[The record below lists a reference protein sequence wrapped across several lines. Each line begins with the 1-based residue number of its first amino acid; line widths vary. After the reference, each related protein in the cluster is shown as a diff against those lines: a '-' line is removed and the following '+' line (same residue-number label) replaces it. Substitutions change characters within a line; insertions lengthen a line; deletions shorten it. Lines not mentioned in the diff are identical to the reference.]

1 MIIFPAIDLKDG
13 KCVRLYKG
21 DFNKTTIFNSSPYNQ
36 ALQFKKK
43 GFTDLHLV
51 DLDGALKG
59 RSKNK
64 KVIIKIIKNTSLNV
78 QLGGGIRTLKQISFW
93 IKNGVS
99 TVVVGT
105 MAVKNPKI
113 LKKACKLYPGQIA
126 VALDVRDNF
135 LAIEGW
141 VRQTK
146 IKFMSL
152 IKKLEDFGVSRIIFT
167 DIDKD
172 GTKAGI
178 NLYQLIK
185 KTSNIKI
192 PVVISGGVSDILDVK
207 KLHKV
212 NKFNGVIIGKA
223 IYDKSINLKLL
234 ERFNNNNI
242 DEKI

>member
-59 RSKNK
+59 RSRNK
-64 KVIIKIIKNTSLNV
+64 KVIIKIIKNTDLKV

-105 MAVKNPKI
+105 MAIQNPKI
-113 LKKACKLYPGQIA
+113 LKKACDLFPGRIA
-126 VALDVRDNF
+126 VALDVRNDF
-135 LAIEGW
+135 LAIKGW
-141 VRQTK
+141 VEQTK
-146 IKFMSL
+146 IKLMDF
-152 IKKLEDFGVSRIIFT
+152 IKKLESSGVSKIIYT
-167 DIDKD
+167 DINRD
-172 GTKAGI
+172 GTKTGVNIGKLKKII
-178 NLYQLIK
+178 NAV
-185 KTSNIKI
+185 NI
-192 PVVISGGVSDILDVK
+192 PVVASGGVSNITDIK
-207 KLHKV
+207 KLSNV
-212 NKFNGVIIGKA
+212 EQLEGVIVGKA
-223 IYDKSINLKLL
+223 IYDNTISLHKLL
-234 ERFNNNNI
+234 KFHY
-242 DEKI
+242 

>member
-59 RSKNK
+59 KSKNK
-64 KVIIKIIKNTSLNV
+64 KVIIKIIKSANLNV

-105 MAVKNPKI
+105 MAIQNPKI
-113 LKKACKLYPGQIA
+113 LKKACDLFPGRIA
-126 VALDVRDNF
+126 VALDVRNNF
-135 LAIEGW
+135 LAIKGW
-141 VRQTK
+141 VKQTRINFLDFLK
-146 IKFMSL
+146 KLENLGLSRIIYTDINRDGTKTGIN
-152 IKKLEDFGVSRIIFT
+152 IKKLVKIIE
-167 DIDKD
+167 
-172 GTKAGI
+172 
-178 NLYQLIK
+178 NV
-185 KTSNIKI
+185 NI
-192 PVVISGGVSDILDVK
+192 PVVVSGGISNIRDVK
-207 KLHKV
+207 QLKKIDYLQ
-212 NKFNGVIIGKA
+212 GVIIGKA
-223 IYDKSINLKLL
+223 IYDGTINLNKLQKL
-234 ERFNNNNI
+234 SY
-242 DEKI
+242 

>member
-59 RSKNK
+59 KSKNK
-64 KVIIKIIKNTSLNV
+64 KVIIKIIKSANLNV

-105 MAVKNPKI
+105 MAIQNPKI
-113 LKKACKLYPGQIA
+113 LKKACDLFPGRIA
-126 VALDVRDNF
+126 VALDVRNNF
-135 LAIEGW
+135 LAIKGW
-141 VRQTK
+141 VKQTRINFLDFLK
-146 IKFMSL
+146 KLENLGLSRIIYTDINRDGTKTGIN
-152 IKKLEDFGVSRIIFT
+152 IKKLVKIIETVNIPVVVS
-167 DIDKD
+167 
-172 GTKAGI
+172 GGI
-178 NLYQLIK
+178 
-185 KTSNIKI
+185 SNIK
-192 PVVISGGVSDILDVK
+192 DVK
-207 KLHKV
+207 QLKKIDYLQ
-212 NKFNGVIIGKA
+212 GVIVGKA
-223 IYDKSINLKLL
+223 IYDGTINLNKLQKL
-234 ERFNNNNI
+234 SY
-242 DEKI
+242 

>member
-59 RSKNK
+59 KSKNK
-64 KVIIKIIKNTSLNV
+64 KVIIKIIKSANLNV

-105 MAVKNPKI
+105 MAIQNPKI
-113 LKKACKLYPGQIA
+113 LRKACDLFPGRIA
-126 VALDVRDNF
+126 VALDVRNNF
-135 LAIEGW
+135 LAIKGW
-141 VRQTK
+141 VKQTRINFLDFLK
-146 IKFMSL
+146 KLEKLGLSRIIYTDINRDGTKTGIN
-152 IKKLEDFGVSRIIFT
+152 IKKLVKIIET
-167 DIDKD
+167 V
-172 GTKAGI
+172 
-178 NLYQLIK
+178 N
-185 KTSNIKI
+185 I
-192 PVVISGGVSDILDVK
+192 PVVVSGGISNIRDVK
-207 KLHKV
+207 QLKKIDYLQ
-212 NKFNGVIIGKA
+212 GVIIGKA
-223 IYDKSINLKLL
+223 IYDGTINLNKLQKL
-234 ERFNNNNI
+234 SY
-242 DEKI
+242 

>member
-59 RSKNK
+59 KSKNK
-64 KVIIKIIKNTSLNV
+64 KVIINIIKSANLNV

-105 MAVKNPKI
+105 MAIQNPKI
-113 LKKACKLYPGQIA
+113 LKKACDLFPGQIA
-126 VALDVRDNF
+126 VALDVRNNF
-135 LAIEGW
+135 LAIKGW
-141 VRQTK
+141 VKQTRINFLDFLK
-146 IKFMSL
+146 KLENLGLSRIIYTDINRDGTKTGIN
-152 IKKLEDFGVSRIIFT
+152 IKKLVKIIET
-167 DIDKD
+167 V
-172 GTKAGI
+172 
-178 NLYQLIK
+178 N
-185 KTSNIKI
+185 I
-192 PVVISGGVSDILDVK
+192 PVVVSGGISNIRDVK
-207 KLHKV
+207 QLKKIDYLQ
-212 NKFNGVIIGKA
+212 GVIIGKA
-223 IYDKSINLKLL
+223 IYDGTINLNKLQKL
-234 ERFNNNNI
+234 SY
-242 DEKI
+242 

>member
-64 KVIIKIIKNTSLNV
+64 KVIIKIIKNTDLKV

-105 MAVKNPKI
+105 MAIQNPKI
-113 LKKACKLYPGQIA
+113 LKKACDLFPGRIA
-126 VALDVRDNF
+126 VALDVRNNF
-135 LAIEGW
+135 LAIKGW
-141 VRQTK
+141 VKQTK
-146 IKFMSL
+146 IKLMDFS
-152 IKKLEDFGVSRIIFT
+152 KKLEDFGVSRIIYT
-167 DIDKD
+167 DINRD
-172 GTKAGI
+172 GTKTGV
-178 NLYQLIK
+178 NFSQLKRIVAK
-185 KTSNIKI
+185 VNI
-192 PVVISGGVSDILDVK
+192 PLVVSGGVSDIKDIR
-207 KLHKV
+207 KLHKAEL
-212 NKFNGVIIGKA
+212 FDGVIIGKA
-223 IYDKSINLKLL
+223 IYDKSILLNELKK
-234 ERFNNNNI
+234 FV
-242 DEKI
+242 

>member
-21 DFNKTTIFNSSPYNQ
+21 DFSKTTIFNSSPFNQ
-36 ALQFKKK
+36 ALEFKKK

-78 QLGGGIRTLKQISFW
+78 QLGGGIRTLNQISFW

-113 LKKACKLYPGQIA
+113 LQKACDLFPGRIA
-126 VALDVRDNF
+126 VALDVRNNF
-135 LAIEGW
+135 LAIKGW
-141 VRQTK
+141 VKQTK
-146 IKFMSL
+146 IKF
-152 IKKLEDFGVSRIIFT
+152 IDFVKKLENFGVSKIIYT
-167 DIDKD
+167 DINRD
-172 GTKAGI
+172 GTKTGVNIVKLKKII
-178 NLYQLIK
+178 N
-185 KTSNIKI
+185 TANI
-192 PVVISGGVSDILDVK
+192 PVVASGGVSNIADIK
-207 KLHKV
+207 KLS
-212 NKFNGVIIGKA
+212 NIDQLEGVIVGKA
-223 IYDKSINLKLL
+223 IYDKTISLNKLL
-234 ERFNNNNI
+234 KFHY
-242 DEKI
+242 

>member
-64 KVIIKIIKNTSLNV
+64 KVIIKIIKSTNLNV

-105 MAVKNPKI
+105 MAIQNPKI
-113 LKKACKLYPGQIA
+113 LKKACDLFPGRIA

-135 LAIEGW
+135 LAIKGW
-141 VRQTK
+141 VKQTRINFLDFLK
-146 IKFMSL
+146 QLENIGLSRIIYTDINRDGTKTGIN
-152 IKKLEDFGVSRIIFT
+152 IKKLVKIVEIVNIPVVVS
-167 DIDKD
+167 
-172 GTKAGI
+172 GGI
-178 NLYQLIK
+178 
-185 KTSNIKI
+185 SNIK
-192 PVVISGGVSDILDVK
+192 DVK
-207 KLHKV
+207 QLKKINYLQ
-212 NKFNGVIIGKA
+212 GVIIGKA
-223 IYDKSINLKLL
+223 IYDGTINLNKLQKL
-234 ERFNNNNI
+234 CY
-242 DEKI
+242 

>member
-113 LKKACKLYPGQIA
+113 LKKACDLFPGRIA
-126 VALDVRDNF
+126 VALDVRNDF
-135 LAIEGW
+135 LAIKGW
-141 VRQTK
+141 VEQTK
-146 IKFMSL
+146 IKF
-152 IKKLEDFGVSRIIFT
+152 IDFVKKLESFGVSKIIYT
-167 DIDKD
+167 DINRD
-172 GTKAGI
+172 GTKTGVNTVKLKKII
-178 NLYQLIK
+178 NIV
-185 KTSNIKI
+185 NI
-192 PVVISGGVSDILDVK
+192 PVVASGGVSSITDIK
-207 KLHKV
+207 KLS
-212 NKFNGVIIGKA
+212 NIDQLEGVIVGKA
-223 IYDKSINLKLL
+223 IYDKTINLNKLL
-234 ERFNNNNI
+234 KFHY
-242 DEKI
+242 

>member
-113 LKKACKLYPGQIA
+113 LKKACDLFPGRIA
-126 VALDVRDNF
+126 VALDVRNDF
-135 LAIEGW
+135 LAIKGW
-141 VRQTK
+141 VEQTK
-146 IKFMSL
+146 IKF
-152 IKKLEDFGVSRIIFT
+152 IDFVKKLENFGVSKIIYT
-167 DIDKD
+167 DINRD
-172 GTKAGI
+172 GTKTGVNIVKLKKII
-178 NLYQLIK
+178 NIV
-185 KTSNIKI
+185 NI
-192 PVVISGGVSDILDVK
+192 PVVASGGVSNIADIK
-207 KLHKV
+207 KLS
-212 NKFNGVIIGKA
+212 NIDQLDGVIVGKA
-223 IYDKSINLKLL
+223 IYDKTISLNKLL
-234 ERFNNNNI
+234 KFHY
-242 DEKI
+242 

>member
-1 MIIFPAIDLKDG
+1 MIIFPAMDLKDG

-64 KVIIKIIKNTSLNV
+64 KIIIKIIKNTNLNV

-105 MAVKNPKI
+105 MAIQNPKI
-113 LKKACKLYPGQIA
+113 LRKACDLFPGRIA
-126 VALDVRDNF
+126 VALDVRNNF
-135 LAIEGW
+135 LAIKGW
-141 VRQTK
+141 VKQTR
-146 IKFMSL
+146 INFL
-152 IKKLEDFGVSRIIFT
+152 DFLKKLENLGLSRIIYT
-167 DIDKD
+167 DINRD
-172 GTKAGI
+172 GTKTGI
-178 NLYQLIK
+178 NINKLVKIIEK
-185 KTSNIKI
+185 VNIPVVVSGGISNIK
-192 PVVISGGVSDILDVK
+192 DIKQLK
-207 KLHKV
+207 KINYLQ
-212 NKFNGVIIGKA
+212 GVIIGKA
-223 IYDKSINLKLL
+223 IYDGTINLNKLQKL
-234 ERFNNNNI
+234 SY
-242 DEKI
+242 

>member
-43 GFTDLHLV
+43 GFTHLHLV

-64 KVIIKIIKNTSLNV
+64 KVIIKIIKNTNLNV

-113 LKKACKLYPGQIA
+113 LKKACDLFPGRIA
-126 VALDVRDNF
+126 VAIDVRNDF
-135 LAIEGW
+135 LAIKGW
-141 VRQTK
+141 VEQTR
-146 IKFMSL
+146 IKF
-152 IKKLEDFGVSRIIFT
+152 IDFVKKLENFGVSKVIYT
-167 DIDKD
+167 DINRD
-172 GTKAGI
+172 GTKTGVNIGKLKKII
-178 NLYQLIK
+178 N
-185 KTSNIKI
+185 TVNI
-192 PVVISGGVSDILDVK
+192 PVVASGGVSNITDIK
-207 KLHKV
+207 KLSSIDQLE
-212 NKFNGVIIGKA
+212 GVIVGKA
-223 IYDKSINLKLL
+223 IYDKTISLNKLL
-234 ERFNNNNI
+234 KFHY
-242 DEKI
+242 

>member
-64 KVIIKIIKNTSLNV
+64 KVIIKIIKNTNLNV

-105 MAVKNPKI
+105 MAVQNPKI
-113 LKKACKLYPGQIA
+113 LKKACDLFPGRIA
-126 VALDVRDNF
+126 VALDVRNNF
-135 LAIEGW
+135 LAIKGW
-141 VRQTK
+141 VEKTE
-146 IKFMSL
+146 IKVLNFL
-152 IKKLEDFGVSRIIFT
+152 KEIKTYKLKCVVFT
-167 DIDKD
+167 DINRD
-172 GTKAGI
+172 GTKKGVNI
-178 NLYQLIK
+178 NYLK
-185 KTSNIKI
+185 KIIRSTDFPII
-192 PVVISGGVSDILDVK
+192 VSGGVASLKDVK
-207 KLHKV
+207 KLFLI
-212 NKFNGVIIGKA
+212 NNLYGVIIGKS
-223 IYDKSINLKLL
+223 IYDGSINLDKLL
-234 ERFNNNNI
+234 ASY
-242 DEKI
+242 KI

>member
-59 RSKNK
+59 KSKNK
-64 KVIIKIIKNTSLNV
+64 KIIIKIIKNINLKV

-105 MAVKNPKI
+105 MAIQNPKI
-113 LKKACKLYPGQIA
+113 LKKACDLFPGRIA
-126 VALDVRDNF
+126 VALDVRNNF
-135 LAIEGW
+135 LAIKGW
-141 VRQTK
+141 VKQTK
-146 IKFMSL
+146 IKVMDFS
-152 IKKLEDFGVSRIIFT
+152 KKLEDLGVSRIIYT
-167 DIDKD
+167 DISRD
-172 GTKAGI
+172 GTKIGV
-178 NLYQLIK
+178 NFSQLK
-185 KTSNIKI
+185 KIVAKVNI
-192 PVVISGGVSDILDVK
+192 PLVVSGGVSNINDII
-207 KLHKV
+207 KLHKAEL
-212 NKFNGVIIGKA
+212 FDGVIIGKA
-223 IYDKSINLKLL
+223 IYDKSISLSKLKK
-234 ERFNNNNI
+234 FV
-242 DEKI
+242 

>member
-21 DFNKTTIFNSSPYNQ
+21 DFSKTTIFNSSPYNQ

-64 KVIIKIIKNTSLNV
+64 KVIIKIIKNTNLNV

-113 LKKACKLYPGQIA
+113 LKKACDLFPGRIA
-126 VALDVRDNF
+126 VALDVRNNF
-135 LAIEGW
+135 LAIKGW
-141 VRQTK
+141 VKQTK
-146 IKFMSL
+146 IKLMDFS
-152 IKKLEDFGVSRIIFT
+152 KKLEDFGVSRIIYT
-167 DIDKD
+167 DINRD
-172 GTKAGI
+172 GTKQGVNFNQLKKII
-178 NLYQLIK
+178 NKI
-185 KTSNIKI
+185 NI
-192 PVVISGGVSDILDVK
+192 PLVVSGGVSNIKDIQQLD
-207 KLHKV
+207 KLRTLD
-212 NKFNGVIIGKA
+212 GVIIGKA
-223 IYDKSINLKLL
+223 IYDKTIDQRKLVFL
-234 ERFNNNNI
+234 NKFFNA
-242 DEKI
+242 K